1 MKLRVNMRV
10 LKGMAIGLSVLMFL
24 MTAALLLRNLDEN
37 QGQDTAPDVSSNAE
51 GSSSSALEEA
61 GDTRELTYYNGGW
74 YARRNDLETIL
85 LMGLDKYAETEESNY
100 LNNEQSDFL
109 MLLVINK
116 ETGACTPIQL
126 NRDTMTKIQILG
138 VRGDVAGTFTGQLAL
153 AHTYGSGERDSC
165 LNTAEAVS
173 NLLYGVGI
181 DHYISI
187 TMDGVAILNDLV
199 GGVEVEVMDD
209 FSSIDSTLV
218 QGETVILMGNHAL
231 TYVRTRGGLEDSSN
245 LRRMERQR
253 QYLIALQKKL
263 TEKADS
269 DAWFATN
276 AILQVSDYLTSDC
289 TAEKLSRIADLLS
302 KSDVS
307 EIRTIDGEAKVG
319 QEYMEFYPDE
329 DALQALVMSVF
340 YEKVKK

>member
-10 LKGMAIGLSVLMFL
+10 LKGMAIGLSVLILL
-24 MTAALLLRNLDEN
+24 MTAALLLRNLDEH

-74 YARRNDLETIL
+74 YARRNDLETVL

-173 NLLYGVGI
+173 NLLYGVDI

-187 TMDGVAILNDLV
+187 TMDGVAILNPTDIRDVRKVL
-199 GGVEVEVMDD
+199 
-209 FSSIDSTLV
+209 SID
-218 QGETVILMGNHAL
+218 ELMD
-231 TYVRTRGGLEDSSN
+231 E
-245 LRRMERQR
+245 LR
-253 QYLIALQKKL
+253 KF
-263 TEKADS
+263 D
-269 DAWFATN
+269 D
-276 AILQVSDYLTSDC
+276 
-289 TAEKLSRIADLLS
+289 EKLYPYVVGLIEKLKIA
-302 KSDVS
+302 VS
-307 EIRTIDGEAKVG
+307 PSPMII
-319 QEYMEFYPDE
+319 
-329 DALQALVMSVF
+329 
-340 YEKVKK
+340 

>member
-1 MKLRVNMRV
+1 
-10 LKGMAIGLSVLMFL
+10 
-24 MTAALLLRNLDEN
+24 
-37 QGQDTAPDVSSNAE
+37 
-51 GSSSSALEEA
+51 
-61 GDTRELTYYNGGW
+61 
-74 YARRNDLETIL
+74 
-85 LMGLDKYAETEESNY
+85 MGLDKYAETEESNY

-109 MLLVINK
+109 MLLVMNK

-173 NLLYGVGI
+173 NLLYGVDI

-218 QGETVILMGNHAL
+218 QGETVTLMGNQCTNLCAHTWRA
-231 TYVRTRGGLEDSSN
+231 RG
-245 LRRMERQR
+245 
-253 QYLIALQKKL
+253 
-263 TEKADS
+263 
-269 DAWFATN
+269 
-276 AILQVSDYLTSDC
+276 
-289 TAEKLSRIADLLS
+289 
-302 KSDVS
+302 
-307 EIRTIDGEAKVG
+307 
-319 QEYMEFYPDE
+319 
-329 DALQALVMSVF
+329 
-340 YEKVKK
+340 

>member
-1 MKLRVNMRV
+1 
-10 LKGMAIGLSVLMFL
+10 
-24 MTAALLLRNLDEN
+24 
-37 QGQDTAPDVSSNAE
+37 
-51 GSSSSALEEA
+51 
-61 GDTRELTYYNGGW
+61 
-74 YARRNDLETIL
+74 
-85 LMGLDKYAETEESNY
+85 
-100 LNNEQSDFL
+100 
-109 MLLVINK
+109 
-116 ETGACTPIQL
+116 
-126 NRDTMTKIQILG
+126 
-138 VRGDVAGTFTGQLAL
+138 
-153 AHTYGSGERDSC
+153 
-165 LNTAEAVS
+165 
-173 NLLYGVGI
+173 
-181 DHYISI
+181 
-187 TMDGVAILNDLV
+187 MDGVTILNDLV

-218 QGETVILMGNHAL
+218 QGETVTLMGNHAL

-289 TAEKLSRIADLLS
+289 TAEKLSKIADLLS